1 VLPLALSA
9 GTVQEYRT
17 AFELKEVSMFVLSHN
32 QVMSLVQTYWDEPD
46 CPVKL
51 NNKLTLADLKD
62 VSVIHHARLLLRHF
76 DTDKGVKLT
85 AAGNLNRKFVEQMLN
100 DFSWPGYNVE
110 MTRRLNKVFNE
121 EDFMPLHFIR
131 VICEVAKL
139 TRKYKGH
146 LKPSRLGRSLLDDD
160 SAGLLMD
167 ELFTGVFQHFNLAYM
182 DRVGVED
189 NLTPQ
194 MGLILYGI
202 SKLADNYVTPDELA
216 TLPIDAFREEH
227 HLWSPEVLFEMRVLK
242 YLEWFGL
249 MERRKHAAND
259 QRSRNYVYRKTKLYD
274 RFIRFELPD

>member
-1 VLPLALSA
+1 
-9 GTVQEYRT
+9 
-17 AFELKEVSMFVLSHN
+17 MFALSHN
-32 QVMSLVQTYWDEPD
+32 QVMSLVQIDWEAPD
-46 CPVKL
+46 CPLKL
-51 NNKLTLADLKD
+51 NDTLTLADLK
-62 VSVIHHARLLLRHF
+62 SSPLLKHTRLFLTHL

-85 AAGNLNRKFVEQMLN
+85 AKGNLNRKFVSQML
-100 DFSWPGYNVE
+100 DKFPWPDYDVAT
-110 MTRRLNKVFNE
+110 TRRMHKVINE

-182 DRVGVED
+182 DRIGVED

-202 SKLADNYVTPDELA
+202 SKLADNYVTPGELA
-216 TLPIDAFREEH
+216 TLPIDAFKEEH
-227 HLWSPEVLFEMRVLK
+227 HLWTPEVLFEMRVLK

-249 MERRKHAAND
+249 MEKRKHAAND
-259 QRSRNYVYRKTKLYD
+259 QRSRNYIYRKTALFD
-274 RFIRFELPD
+274 RFIRFEI